1 MPAWKCLLQLP
12 FGPPPV
18 LPVVE
23 KQLKEFILCPEN
35 LPIHDYRFVQQHWDR
50 KPNPHTLYNVES
62 APLGTTLKVSRD
74 MSTGEIIGF
83 VEAPVDES
91 TGAVKALSE
100 AREPLWAGQFL
111 DSDDLYLQASTQ
123 NLNLDLEKELSTIPP
138 GFHKGMEF
146 DVDGCTPIGSDLT
159 EKENKLTDN
168 RKVSESSALIETN
181 PNTLVNL
188 MELVEKE
195 QALLSDWISESKKD
209 TTMAGE
215 TDESEC
221 SRDNDEE
228 NDIIPKEVKMPVLK
242 IKDTVPL
249 KHNKLQW
256 AEILDISQPVTDF
269 KERVPNMAH
278 SYEFEL
284 DIFQKQAVIKL
295 EERCDV
301 FVAAHTSAG
310 KTVVA
315 EYAIALSMKHM
326 TKAIYTS
333 PIKALSNQKYR
344 DFKHTFGDVGLI
356 TGDWKINETASCL
369 IMTTEILRSML
380 YCRSDVVPDLE
391 YVIFDE
397 VHYINDADRGHVWEE
412 VLIMLPPSVSIV
424 MLSATVPNTLEF
436 AQWVGR
442 TRQKKV
448 YVITTPKR
456 PVPLEHFLYTGTG
469 GSSKDDRFLI
479 MDGQENFL
487 LEGYRKAETSREKKP
502 STKPAPQ
509 GRAPPSRP
517 SHWNYKQEK
526 TMWVALI
533 DHLRKREEL
542 PVVAFTLSRNRC
554 DNNAEELRSLDLTV
568 GTEKSKIDGFI
579 HRCVQQLQDA
589 DKNLPQ
595 VLRMKDLLRRGIG
608 VHHSGILPILKEIVE
623 MLFQDGLVKLLFA
636 TETFAMGVNMPTRS
650 VIFDS
655 IRKFDGIEWRHL
667 HPGEYIQMA
676 GRAGRRGKD
685 RVGNVIILCKA
696 EIPKEVDLKNMM
708 KGKPTALQSKFRL
721 TYKMM
726 LNLLRRENLKVEEM
740 MSRSFK
746 ESTIQETREKIMT
759 ELKSVEEEIKTKG
772 ELSQASP
779 HSKQLIDFSRKSLD
793 FLCDW
798 NQIQREVI
806 EKISAKYL
814 TTGRVVL
821 VSHQQHCNKIGVIL
835 FAEAVKR
842 DVVYRVLVLCHSN
855 QEEMPLSEKEAEE
868 IDEMNKILSFA
879 WPRKYFVPE
888 GSGGHTLIQV
898 KAKDII
904 EVSNLVLDIKNVTYV
919 KQDWEKRQ
927 QPRFRDAPVGQM
939 CAQLVQDLSQL
950 MHSIA
955 TGDNAITW
963 LNPIQ
968 DMKVNDINL
977 APNIRW
983 LESVQS
989 ELSSDPCTN
998 FANLEDELKDIYS
1011 YLKLQQRKKNLK
1023 YSISYQ
1029 SMTLYPDYMNRLNV
1043 LKRLRYINDQD
1054 TVELKGKVA
1063 CEMSSHELMITELVM
1078 EGVLTNLPT
1087 AEIAA
1092 LLSCLVFQ
1100 HKTDVEQK
1108 LTKSLEQGIE
1118 EIQRIHR
1125 NIEDVEREFKVGTED
1140 PSSES
1145 ENQLNF
1151 NLVQVV
1157 YEWAK
1162 AKPFAEIMQLTD
1174 IQEGIIVRCIQ
1185 QLHETL
1191 QDVKR
1196 AARIYG
1202 DPKLS
1207 NKMDEASNAIK
1218 RDIVFSVSLYTKM

>member
-1 MPAWKCLLQLP
+1 MPLQEPSVHLP

-18 LPVVE
+18 LPLVD
-23 KQLKEFILCPEN
+23 KQLKEFILSPEE
-35 LPIHDYRFVQQHWDR
+35 LPIHDYRFTQQHWGR
-50 KPNPHTLYNVES
+50 TPEPHTLLNIES
-62 APLGTTLKVSRD
+62 APLGTTLKVRRD
-74 MSTGEIIGF
+74 LAVGEIIDF
-83 VEAPVDES
+83 VEVGFDES
-91 TGAVKALSE
+91 TEASKAISE

-111 DSDDLYLQASTQ
+111 ESEDLFLQASTQ
-123 NLNLDLEKELSTIPP
+123 NLNLDDDLSSVPP
-138 GFHKGMEF
+138 GFHRGIEF
-146 DVDGCTPIGSDLT
+146 DADGFTPIGFEARGDVPNQH
-159 EKENKLTDN
+159 ENSES
-168 RKVSESSALIETN
+168 RVSEPAAAIDSAPSTLI
-181 PNTLVNL
+181 NL
-188 MELVEKE
+188 MDLVEKE
-195 QALLSDWISESKKD
+195 QELLSESMPSK
-209 TTMAGE
+209 TE
-215 TDESEC
+215 TEAPSNELTSPSTNEVEQDS
-221 SRDNDEE
+221 
-228 NDIIPKEVKMPVLK
+228 DIIPKDVPVLK

-249 KHNKLQW
+249 KHNKFQW
-256 AEILDISQPVTDF
+256 AEILDVSQPVTDF
-269 KERVPNMAH
+269 HEHVPNMAH
-278 SYEFEL
+278 KYEFEL
-284 DIFQKQAVIKL
+284 DIFQKQAVMKL

-344 DFKHTFGDVGLI
+344 DFRHTFGDVGLI

-397 VHYINDADRGHVWEE
+397 VHYINDSDRGHVWEE

-448 YVITTPKR
+448 HVITTPKR
-456 PVPLEHFLYTGTG
+456 PVPLEHYLYTGTG

-487 LEGYRKAETSREKKP
+487 LEGYRKAEMSREKKP
-502 STKPAPQ
+502 SAKPMPQ
-509 GRAPPSRP
+509 GRNPPKQQY
-517 SHWNYKQEK
+517 WNLNKEK
-526 TMWVALI
+526 TMWIALV

-568 GTEKSKIDGFI
+568 GTEKAKINGFI
-579 HRCVQQLQDA
+579 HRCIQQLQDA

-595 VLRMKDLLRRGIG
+595 VVRMKDLLLRGIG

-655 IRKFDGIEWRHL
+655 IRKYDGVEWRHL
-667 HPGEYIQMA
+667 YPGEYIQMA

-685 RVGNVIILCKA
+685 RVGNVIILCKG
-696 EIPKEVDLKNMM
+696 EIPKEVDLRNMM

-746 ESTIQETREKIMT
+746 ESNVQETKEKIIT
-759 ELKSVEEEIKTKG
+759 ELKTVEEEIKRKG
-772 ELSQASP
+772 ELSSASP
-779 HSKQLIDFSRKSLD
+779 HSQLLIRFCEKSLD
-793 FLCDW
+793 FLLDW
-798 NQIQREVI
+798 NQIQREVM
-806 EKISAKYL
+806 ERCSAKYL

-821 VSHQQHCNKIGVIL
+821 VTYQEHCNKIGVIL
-835 FAEAVKR
+835 MSESVKR
-842 DVVYRVLVLCHSN
+842 EQVYRVLVLCHAN
-855 QEEMPLSEKEAEE
+855 ETLRENPLTERENEEC
-868 IDEMNKILSFA
+868 DEVNKLLSFA
-879 WPRKYFVPE
+879 WPQKYFVPE

-898 KAKDII
+898 KGKDIL
-904 EVSNLVLDIKNVTYV
+904 EVSNQVLDVKNITYI

-927 QPRFRDAPVGQM
+927 MPRFRDAPVGQM

-950 MHSIA
+950 MHSVAAGENVIS
-955 TGDNAITW
+955 W
-963 LNPIQ
+963 LNPVQ

-977 APNIRW
+977 APEIRR
-983 LESVQS
+983 LEIIRQ
-989 ELSSDPCTN
+989 ELSTDPCTS
-998 FANLEDELKDIYS
+998 FANLEDEVRDIYS
-1011 YLKLQQRKKNLK
+1011 YLKLQQKKKNLK
-1023 YSISYQ
+1023 YTISYQ
-1029 SMTLYPDYMNRLNV
+1029 SMTLYPDYLNRLNV
-1043 LKRLRYINDQD
+1043 LKRLRYIDDHD

-1100 HKTDVEQK
+1100 HKTDREQT

-1118 EIQRIHR
+1118 EIERIHR
-1125 NIEDVEREFKVGTED
+1125 GIEDVERAFKVGVED
-1140 PSSES
+1140 PSCES

-1151 NLVQVV
+1151 KLVQVV